1 MAAPASR
8 SKKRSDASS
17 RSQPEPLVFFTDTNL
32 GRHIIPNALRAAGEN
47 VRVHDEVFEP
57 GTPDTV
63 WLHRAG
69 KEGWVVLTKDSK
81 IRYRRSETEALF
93 AAKVRAFV
101 LVSSNLPG
109 PKIANVFVAALPGI
123 KRLCKKQQPP
133 FIAHVYRSGEVVL
146 RKSRE

>member
-1 MAAPASR
+1 MAAAASK

-17 RSQPEPLVFFTDTNL
+17 RSPHEPLVFFTDTNL
-32 GRHIIPNALRAAGEN
+32 GRYIIPNAIRAAGET
-47 VRVHDEVFEP
+47 VRVHDEVFEA

-63 WLHRAG
+63 WLHQAG

-81 IRYRRSETEALF
+81 IRYRSNETEALF

-109 PKIANVFVAALPGI
+109 SEIAKIFVAALPAI
-123 KRLCKKQQPP
+123 KRHCRKHPPP